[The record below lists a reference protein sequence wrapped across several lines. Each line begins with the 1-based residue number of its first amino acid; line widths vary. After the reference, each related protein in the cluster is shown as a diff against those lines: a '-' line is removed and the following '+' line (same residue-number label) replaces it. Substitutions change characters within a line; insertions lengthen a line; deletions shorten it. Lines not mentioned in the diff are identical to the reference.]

1 MVFLNL
7 LHQPLSLG
15 CFYAYLLWGD
25 YIVIDAWWEE
35 LLQTFLWRKYLFPP
49 PSNTPFVSSCTLQI
63 LYKHPFRWKI
73 ERKISWNGLQAHFIY
88 HFGLSYKRID
98 TILKDIFKAMY
109 LRFWYMAPWYI
120 GIVCCVLLHFFDI

>member
-15 CFYAYLLWGD
+15 SFYAYLLWGD

-49 PSNTPFVSSCTLQI
+49 PSNTPFVSSCTPQI
-63 LYKHPFRWKI
+63 LYKPPFRWNTEWKI
-73 ERKISWNGLQAHFIY
+73 PWNGFQAHFIY
-88 HFGLSYKRID
+88 RFGFSYTKIY
-98 TILKDIFKAMY
+98 TMLKDIIKAMHLKFGY
-109 LRFWYMAPWYI
+109 MATYGNCALRFST
-120 GIVCCVLLHFFDI
+120 LFDT